1 MPAPAQTE
9 ALWEQLRQACAGLPA
24 VSERRMFGCHTVF
37 AASKIFALVWP
48 EGRLGVKLPEP
59 ALHAALLAQAG
70 AAPWRVK
77 GRTMSTWVL
86 LPKAFHA
93 DPARLGRERPGRRAP
108 DRVRAA
114 PAQPDPARA
123 PDAGALGPARSPS
136 RLARAAGL
144 SPGRFRSSKPSR
156 RGLA

>member
-1 MPAPAQTE
+1 MPAPSQTE

-37 AASKIFALVWP
+37 AASKVFALVWP

-86 LPKAFHA
+86 LPEAFHA
-93 DPARLGRERPGRRAP
+93 DPARLGEWVAHAHRLALAADQAP
-108 DRVRAA
+108 R
-114 PAQPDPARA
+114 PAR
-123 PDAGALGPARSPS
+123 RR
-136 RLARAAGL
+136 RL
-144 SPGRFRSSKPSR
+144 PR
-156 RGLA
+156 RPK